1 MPPIGMLRHMKRGLR
16 RAILQSFSLT
26 PAEQERIVSPLMAW
40 EGRPF
45 SELVPSGSWP
55 DDIQVSFRRHNSVR
69 QEAYVVRADGRVTID
84 GASGFAVHAGRIIP
98 SSLAY
103 AYDAR
108 LPSWRVLASHPRQDV
123 VRNVISLRDP
133 YETNYFHFFNDLL
146 GKLLYVRQH
155 VPALGDHAFVIA
167 ERVYESRWFQSLR
180 STDLLQDARF
190 VVQRWNE
197 PVVCEGAI
205 FVKAPPHLPDFY
217 RTISASARERYAV
230 VRASVPER
238 LILLRGAETV
248 HGRIP
253 RNQQDLADRLREY
266 GFEAVDPA
274 TLPWPEQVALMRHC
288 RILVGLHGA
297 GMTNLMFRGEG
308 PMTVVELFPRGF
320 SPPHY
325 YWMAEM
331 LGYRYVPRSDQ
342 GDGLIDIDDVMETV
356 RALV

>member
-1 MPPIGMLRHMKRGLR
+1 MLSCMRRRVR
-16 RAILQSFSLT
+16 RAIFESFSLT
-26 PAEQERIVSPLMAW
+26 SADHERIVSQLVAW

-69 QEAYVVRADGRVTID
+69 QEAYVVRVDERVTID
-84 GASGFAVHAGRIIP
+84 GASGFAIHAGRIIP

-108 LPSWRVLASHPRQDV
+108 LPSWRVLRSHPRQDI

-146 GKLLYVRQH
+146 GKLLYVRRH
-155 VPALGDHAFVIA
+155 LPALGDHAFVIA
-167 ERVYESRWFQSLR
+167 ERVHESRWFQALR
-180 STDLLQDARF
+180 STDLLQNARF
-190 VVQRWNE
+190 IVQQRDE
-197 PVVCEGAI
+197 PVVCESTI
-205 FVKAPPHLPDFY
+205 FVKAPPHQADFFS
-217 RTISASARERYAV
+217 TISASACERYAN

-238 LILLRGAETV
+238 LILLRGAETM

-253 RNQQDLADRLREY
+253 TNQLELVARLGEY

-274 TLPWPEQVALMRHC
+274 TLPWPEQVAVMRHC
-288 RILVGLHGA
+288 QILVGLHGA
-297 GMTNLMFRGEG
+297 GMTNLMFRGPG

-325 YWMAEM
+325 YWMAQM
-331 LGYRYVPRSDQ
+331 LGYRYVPRADR
-342 GDGLIDIDDVMETV
+342 GDGLIDVDDVMETV
-356 RALV
+356 RPLCQR